1 MASIKSRRS
10 FYWEGFVNPKEGS
23 GPNERHE
30 LPPGH
35 ELAAL
40 RRGAGREPGTVSTMW
55 PFYTQL
61 EEDGRLTK
69 RLIAEHCTLV
79 LFGFHQ
85 QSERILVHQPDMPIG
100 KAIAVLRNESKQNTP
115 EAIEERFTRAATAAD
130 VKEVAYH
137 LRGLVQLLKT
147 LQPTQGFD
155 YTQLYWDLR
164 DWQKPQSQPKV
175 RREWGAAFYQYGK
188 PYQQVNETTEKE

>member
-1 MASIKSRRS
+1 MTATKKRRP
-10 FYWEGFVNPKEGS
+10 FYWEDFVSPKDDTKPS
-23 GPNERHE
+23 ERHE

-35 ELAAL
+35 QLTAL
-40 RRGAGREPGTVSTMW
+40 RRGAGREPGTVPAMW

-61 EEDGRLTK
+61 KEDGRLTK
-69 RLIAEHCTLV
+69 GLIAEHYALV

-85 QSERILVHQPDMPIG
+85 QSERILVHQPDIPVG
-100 KAIAVLRNESKQNTP
+100 KAIAMLRDESKQNSP

-137 LRGLVQLLKT
+137 LRGLIQLLKT

-164 DWQKPQSQPKV
+164 GWQDPQSQQKV
-175 RREWGAAFYQYGK
+175 RREWGAAFYQYGIPTK
-188 PYQQVNETTEKE
+188 KTNETTEKE